1 MTDDFAAKRQ
11 AMVNEQL
18 ARRGIDN
25 QRVLDA
31 FARIERHRY
40 VPAELHQL
48 AYEDYPLAIGSA
60 QTISQPYVVAYML
73 AALALQGTERV
84 LEIGTGSGYQTA
96 LLAELV
102 AEVYSIE
109 FVLELAERANSSLKE
124 NSNQRVTIRVG
135 DGRAGWSS
143 AAPFDAVV
151 CSAAPAAIPTPLLE
165 QLAPGGRLI
174 MPLGVEHQYL
184 VLVRRVETGFSQR
197 QLLPVR
203 FVPLL

>member
-1 MTDDFAAKRQ
+1 MTDEFAAKRQ

-18 ARRGIDN
+18 VRRGIDN

-40 VPAELHQL
+40 LPAELHHF

-73 AALALQGTERV
+73 ASLALQGTERV

-109 FVLELAERANSSLKE
+109 FFLELAEGANRLLKE

-151 CSAAPAAIPTPLLE
+151 CSAAPAAIPTPLLD

-174 MPLGVEHQYL
+174 LPLGVEHQYL
-184 VLVRRVETGFSQR
+184 VLLRRVETGFSQR

>member
-1 MTDDFAAKRQ
+1 MTDEFAAKRQ

-73 AALALQGTERV
+73 AALGPARHRTRI
-84 LEIGTGSGYQTA
+84 EIGTGSGYQTA
-96 LLAELV
+96 LPAELV

-109 FVLELAERANSSLKE
+109 FFPELAERANRLLEEK
-124 NSNQRVTIRVG
+124 SNQRVTIRVG
-135 DGRAGWSS
+135 DGRAGWAS

-151 CSAAPAAIPTPLLE
+151 CSAAPAAIPPPLLE

-174 MPLGVEHQYL
+174 VPLGVEHQYL

>member
-1 MTDDFAAKRQ
+1 MTDEFAAKRQ

-84 LEIGTGSGYQTA
+84 SETA
-96 LLAELV
+96 PVLATRPP
-102 AEVYSIE
+102 YWPNWWPKST
-109 FVLELAERANSSLKE
+109 VL
-124 NSNQRVTIRVG
+124 
-135 DGRAGWSS
+135 
-143 AAPFDAVV
+143 
-151 CSAAPAAIPTPLLE
+151 
-165 QLAPGGRLI
+165 
-174 MPLGVEHQYL
+174 
-184 VLVRRVETGFSQR
+184 GFLR
-197 QLLPVR
+197 N
-203 FVPLL
+203 

>member
-1 MTDDFAAKRQ
+1 MTDEFAAKRQ

-109 FVLELAERANSSLKE
+109 FFPELADRLLEE

-135 DGRAGWSS
+135 DGRAGWAS

-151 CSAAPAAIPTPLLE
+151 CSAAPAAIPS
-165 QLAPGGRLI
+165 
-174 MPLGVEHQYL
+174 Y
-184 VLVRRVETGFSQR
+184 SSN
-197 QLLPVR
+197 
-203 FVPLL
+203 

>member
-1 MTDDFAAKRQ
+1 MTDKLAAKRQ

-96 LLAELV
+96 LLAELA

>member
-1 MTDDFAAKRQ
+1 MTNEFAAKRQ

-109 FVLELAERANSSLKE
+109 FFLELAERANRSLKE
-124 NSNQRVTIRVG
+124 NSNQRVTIRIG
-135 DGRAGWSS
+135 EGRAGWSS

-184 VLVRRVETGFSQR
+184 VFVRRVETGFSQR

>member
-1 MTDDFAAKRQ
+1 
-11 AMVNEQL
+11 
-18 ARRGIDN
+18 
-25 QRVLDA
+25 
-31 FARIERHRY
+31 
-40 VPAELHQL
+40 
-48 AYEDYPLAIGSA
+48 
-60 QTISQPYVVAYML
+60 ML

-174 MPLGVEHQYL
+174 VPLGVEHQYL

>member
-1 MTDDFAAKRQ
+1 MTDEFAAKRQ

-73 AALALQGTERV
+73 AALALQGTERA
-84 LEIGTGSGYQTA
+84 LDGTGSGYQTA

-109 FVLELAERANSSLKE
+109 FFPELAERANRLLEE

-135 DGRAGWSS
+135 DGRAGWAS

-151 CSAAPAAIPTPLLE
+151 CSAAPAAIPSPLLE

-174 MPLGVEHQYL
+174 VPLGVEHQYL

>member
-1 MTDDFAAKRQ
+1 MTDELAAKRQ

-18 ARRGIDN
+18 ARRGIDD

-109 FVLELAERANSSLKE
+109 FFPELAERANRRLEE
-124 NSNQRVTIRVG
+124 NSNQHVTIRVG
-135 DGRAGWSS
+135 DGRAGWAS

-174 MPLGVEHQYL
+174 VPLGVEHQYL

>member
-1 MTDDFAAKRQ
+1 MTDEFAAKRQ

-73 AALALQGTERV
+73 AALALQGTERA
-84 LEIGTGSGYQTA
+84 LDGTGSGYQTA

-102 AEVYSIE
+102 AEVYSI
-109 FVLELAERANSSLKE
+109 
-124 NSNQRVTIRVG
+124 
-135 DGRAGWSS
+135 
-143 AAPFDAVV
+143 
-151 CSAAPAAIPTPLLE
+151 
-165 QLAPGGRLI
+165 
-174 MPLGVEHQYL
+174 
-184 VLVRRVETGFSQR
+184 GFFR
-197 QLLPVR
+197 N
-203 FVPLL
+203 